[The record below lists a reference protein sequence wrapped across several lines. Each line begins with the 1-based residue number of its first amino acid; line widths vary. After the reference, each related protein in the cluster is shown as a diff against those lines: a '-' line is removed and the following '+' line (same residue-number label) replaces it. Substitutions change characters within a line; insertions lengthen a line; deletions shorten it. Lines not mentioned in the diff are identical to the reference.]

1 MEKDKE
7 NNPKSFFSAKTE
19 TATAR
24 EIKELTHDVRELRDR
39 KYSVENE
46 SKNLS
51 GQLEKL
57 KAEIAGADVVISA
70 LKNDIRIS
78 RARIEGYPEL
88 LAELESKKDALIS
101 EINRCQ
107 SGIKTTTKNIK
118 NFLTMRGHL
127 ERELMNIINEKA
139 IVIKKLRDMENGV
152 RMVANKK
159 SEKMPHLKE
168 YDMFLQ
174 QLSKVFREVENRMDV
189 SIKFS
194 TKKMS

>member
-7 NNPKSFFSAKTE
+7 PDTAKLSAAKAE
-19 TATAR
+19 SVTAR
-24 EIKELTHDVRELRDR
+24 DIKELTHDVRELRDR

-46 SKNLS
+46 SKHFS
-51 GQLEKL
+51 AQVEKL
-57 KAEIAGADVVISA
+57 KAELAGADVVISS
-70 LKNDIRIS
+70 LKNDIKVS
-78 RARIEGYPEL
+78 RTRIEEYPEIL
-88 LAELESKKDALIS
+88 KELEAKKEALIG

-107 SGIKTTTKNIK
+107 SGIKTTTRNIK

-127 ERELMNIINEKA
+127 ERELMEIINEKA
-139 IVIKKLRDMENGV
+139 IVIKKLRDMEDGV
-152 RMVANKK
+152 RMVASKK
-159 SEKMPHLKE
+159 EEKMPHLKE